1 MAIISIRVCDSAFL
15 RDLMRI
21 WTVSSY
27 DRPIIRPNFSY
38 MHPTQQMAALYKSY
52 GQFKQPTYISITHA
66 KVLKI
71 SATVL
76 IINADGWWEIKPLL
90 MATQNFVTIPQHF
103 QTQRWK
109 LSSVSQFLKLFYLHC
124 YIICLV

>member
-1 MAIISIRVCDSAFL
+1 
-15 RDLMRI
+15 
-21 WTVSSY
+21 
-27 DRPIIRPNFSY
+27 

-76 IINADGWWEIKPLL
+76 IINADGW
-90 MATQNFVTIPQHF
+90 
-103 QTQRWK
+103 
-109 LSSVSQFLKLFYLHC
+109 
-124 YIICLV
+124 